1 MGLFSK
7 VFGQSQ
13 EYPDL
18 ARDSAAARQLAAV
31 SSDLEKLARDVKDP
45 MEVVPSDKGAYV
57 FIGKP
62 PKKFGIAWIEG
73 DQIKSFKTLM
83 EEQGLSAQQV
93 AKLSDALRDIYLR
106 HQDANHYRTTIA
118 NRDVIITPSKPLENE
133 VREVLTNLN

>member
-18 ARDSAAARQLAAV
+18 ARDSAAAKQLAAV

-118 NRDVIITPSKPLENE
+118 NRDIIITPSKPLENE